1 MQSRENDDAL
11 EDADKAIIRFQS
23 KRQSWMLKKDKY
35 TLPDGED
42 DILTHHGIALSTLDD
57 LEDEIV

>member
-1 MQSRENDDAL
+1 MPGENDNAL

-23 KRQSWMLKKDKY
+23 KRQSRMLKRDKY

-42 DILTHHGIALSTLDD
+42 DILTHRGIALSTLDN
-57 LEDEIV
+57 LEDEIF

>member
-1 MQSRENDDAL
+1 MPRENDDAL

-23 KRQSWMLKKDKY
+23 KRQSRMLKKDKY
-35 TLPDGED
+35 TLSDGED